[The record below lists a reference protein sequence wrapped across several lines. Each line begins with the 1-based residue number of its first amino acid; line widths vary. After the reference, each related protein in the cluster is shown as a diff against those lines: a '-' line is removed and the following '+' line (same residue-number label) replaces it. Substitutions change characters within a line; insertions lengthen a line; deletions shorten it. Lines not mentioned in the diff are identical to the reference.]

1 MKIDAVILA
10 KSTMWGKFC
19 VAGIDIHSGMWVRFV
34 GYEDGEPLDDSQMM
48 FLNNGGSCEPLDVA
62 RVRVAK
68 RIPSRNHA
76 EDCMIER
83 DGWLRLGRM
92 TIQDVLKIHDEEEY
106 RYIYGNDR
114 EYLTEEEMQE
124 KRFRY
129 SLILV
134 RAENLILH
142 IERNR
147 SNELKCRAEF
157 VHHGRPYRDIR
168 VTDTEYE
175 AEHVRDGQR
184 IGDAFLVMSM
194 PVKPFYINGIGRYY
208 KLIAKI
214 FPLR

>member
-1 MKIDAVILA
+1 MNIDAVLMA

-19 VAGIDIHSGMWVRFV
+19 TAGIDIHSGMWVRFV
-34 GYEDGEPLDDSQMM
+34 GYGDGDPLDDSQMM
-48 FLNNGGSCEPLDVA
+48 FLNDGGSCEPLDVA

-68 RIPSRNHA
+68 RVPGKNHT

-106 RYIYGNDR
+106 RYIYGNGR
-114 EYLTEEEMQE
+114 EYLTEEEMQQ

-134 RAENLILH
+134 RAENLTLRIKQSF
-142 IERNR
+142 EGQKRV
-147 SNELKCRAEF
+147 RAEF
-157 VHHGRPYRDIR
+157 VHHGRPYQDIR

-175 AEHVRDGQR
+175 PENVRDGQR
-184 IGDAFLVMSM
+184 IGTAFLVMSM
-194 PVKPFYINGIGRYY
+194 PVKPFKGRYY

-214 FPLR
+214 FPLRCF

>member
-1 MKIDAVILA
+1 MKIDTVLMA

-19 VAGIDIHSGMWVRFV
+19 TAGIDIRSGMWVRFV
-34 GYEDGEPLDDSQMM
+34 GYGDGDPLDDSQMM

-62 RVRVAK
+62 RVRIAK
-68 RIPSRNHA
+68 RIPHKNHT

-92 TIQDVLKIHDEEEY
+92 TIHDVLRVHPEEEY

-114 EYLTEEEMQE
+114 EYLTEQEMQE

-134 RAENLILH
+134 RAENLTLSIRQNW
-142 IERNR
+142 EGQKRV
-147 SNELKCRAEF
+147 RAEF
-157 VHHGRPYRDIR
+157 VHHGRLYRDIR

-175 AEHVRDGQR
+175 PENVRDGQR

-194 PVKPFYINGIGRYY
+194 PVKSFQGRYY

-214 FPLR
+214 FPLL

>member
-1 MKIDAVILA
+1 MKIDAVLMA

-19 VAGIDIHSGMWVRFV
+19 TAGIDIHSGMWVRFV
-34 GYEDGEPLDDSQMM
+34 GYGDGDPLDDSQMM
-48 FLNNGGSCEPLDVA
+48 FLNDGGSCEPLDVA

-68 RIPSRNHA
+68 RVPDKNHT

-92 TIQDVLKIHDEEEY
+92 TIQEVLQTHPEEEY

-114 EYLTEEEMQE
+114 EYLTEKEMQE

-134 RAENLILH
+134 RAENLVLRF
-142 IERNR
+142 ERNR
-147 SNELKCRAEF
+147 KGKVRAIAEF
-157 VHHGRPYRDIR
+157 IHHGRAYSKIR

-175 AEHVRDGQR
+175 PEEIREDQR

-194 PVKPFYINGIGRYY
+194 PVKPFRGRYY